1 MRITGFIKKHSL
13 AFIGALCGVMN
24 GLFGSGGG
32 LVAVPC
38 LEKSGF
44 EVKQAH
50 ASAIA
55 LTSVFSVISCIGY
68 GISGNLNITE
78 AIKYIPGG
86 LLGALAGA
94 LLMKRIDPSLLKR
107 IFGLV
112 MIYSGVRLFL

>member
-1 MRITGFIKKHSL
+1 MRFFKRLAVPLTGIFC
-13 AFIGALCGVMN
+13 GAMN

-55 LTSVFSVISCIGY
+55 LTSVFSLISCVSY
-68 GISGNLNITE
+68 GFSGNLSISD
-78 AIKYIPGG
+78 AIKYVPGG
-86 LLGALAGA
+86 LIGALIGA
-94 LLMKRIDPSLLKR
+94 MIMRRIDPALLKR

-112 MIYSGVRLFL
+112 MIYSGVRLLI

>member
-1 MRITGFIKKHSL
+1 MKILKKYSMQL
-13 AFIGALCGVMN
+13 IGALAGIMN

-55 LTSVFSVISCIGY
+55 LTSVFSLISCIGY
-68 GISGNLNITE
+68 GLTGNLNISE
-78 AIKYIPGG
+78 AAKYIP
-86 LLGALAGA
+86 AGA
-94 LLMKRIDPSLLKR
+94 VGAVAGAALMKKINPKLLKR
-107 IFGLV
+107 LFGAV
-112 MIYSGVRLFL
+112 MIYSGIRLWI

>member
-1 MRITGFIKKHSL
+1 MHLLRKLAMPITGIFC
-13 AFIGALCGVMN
+13 GAMN

-44 EVKQAH
+44 EVKKAH

-55 LTSVFSVISCIGY
+55 LTSVFSLISCVSY
-68 GISGNLNITE
+68 GFSGNLDIAE
-78 AIKYIPGG
+78 AIRYIPGG
-86 LLGALAGA
+86 LVGAAVGA
-94 LLMKRIDPSLLKR
+94 FIMKRIDPGVLKR

-112 MIYSGVRLFL
+112 MIYSGVRLLI

>member
-1 MRITGFIKKHSL
+1 MSFFKKFSMPLTGI
-13 AFIGALCGVMN
+13 LCGAMN

-55 LTSVFSVISCIGY
+55 LTSVFSLISCVGY
-68 GISGNLNITE
+68 GFAGNLNISE
-78 AIKYIPGG
+78 SLKYMPGG
-86 LLGALAGA
+86 LIGAFIGALI
-94 LLMKRIDPSLLKR
+94 MKRIDPSLLKR

-112 MIYSGVRLFL
+112 MIYSGVRLLI